1 MNTKLQ
7 VMIALLLLISSFGHA
22 GMETGFDDQE
32 NPSDIIRLEENS
44 AEKIFAFFQYG
55 TIMDVAGDPKLLY
68 SHEDVKRFY
77 EENGYRPAWRDRRH
91 VISLL
96 NLISE
101 SASLG
106 LKPSNSDY
114 SFSSIRHLLSTVEEN
129 NGEFDEMG
137 NRAKL
142 DILLTDAF
150 IALAYHLNFGMTYK
164 LDISEHHAVDR
175 RKVDMVAVLQGALNS
190 GDVEGS
196 LLALEPRHEG
206 YVRLKE
212 ALVHYMAISESDGWA
227 KIRKPANGSP
237 EALWNF
243 NKALEERLEMTG
255 DFYENGTEPDLRHD
269 ERLKEAVIR
278 FQERHSL
285 APDGV
290 VGKQTLSALNR
301 SVDEVIRKIILNM
314 ERWKW
319 LPEQMEAEYIVVNI
333 PDYKLSV
340 VEGNTTALD
349 MKVIIG
355 KHQRKTPTF
364 DAEMSNLV
372 FNPYWRVPE
381 TILNEDILPKLKED
395 FGYLSEK
402 EIKIF
407 NANDLHEYSPINPEY
422 IDWDEMDEESI
433 KRYKFRQEPGPKNPL
448 GYVKFIFP
456 NRFNVYIHDTP
467 AKEKFDFEK
476 TMFSSG
482 CIRVK
487 KPIELAA
494 YLLKR
499 DHPEIT
505 YKEIFEQI
513 LSGRVKGVWFKNRL
527 HVYITYQTA
536 WVDTSRKLHIR
547 EDIYDFDEDLAAMLR
562 DKL

>member
-1 MNTKLQ
+1 M
-7 VMIALLLLISSFGHA
+7 VLLLSFSTIA
-22 GMETGFDDQE
+22 AAEAAYDDQE
-32 NPSDIIRLEENS
+32 NPSDIIRLEDNS
-44 AEKIFAFFQYG
+44 AENIFAFFQHG
-55 TIMDVAGDPKLLY
+55 TIMDVDGEPKLLY
-68 SHEDVKRFY
+68 SHEDVKTFY
-77 EENGYRPAWRDRRH
+77 ELNGYRSAWRDRRH
-91 VISLL
+91 IISLL
-96 NLISE
+96 NLITDSRH
-101 SASLG
+101 LG

-114 SFSSIRHLLSTVEEN
+114 SYSSIRHLLSTVEEN
-129 NGEFDEMG
+129 DGEFDEMG
-137 NRAKL
+137 SRAKL

-150 IALAYHLNFGMTYK
+150 MALGYHLNFGMTHM

-175 RKVDMVAVLQGALNS
+175 RELDIVAVLQHALES
-190 GDVEGS
+190 GEIEEN
-196 LLALEPRHEG
+196 LLALEPEHDG
-206 YVRLKE
+206 YRKLKE
-212 ALVHYMAISESDGWA
+212 ALYHYIAMEESGGWEMLKGPADGSD
-227 KIRKPANGSP
+227 KERFR
-237 EALWNF
+237 F
-243 NKALEERLEMTG
+243 NESLQERLEITG
-255 DFYENGTEPDLRHD
+255 DYNYNGSLPHLKYE

-278 FQERHSL
+278 FQERNNL

-290 VGKQTLSALNR
+290 VGRHTLSVLNS
-301 SVDEVIRKIILNM
+301 SVDEVIEKLILNM

-319 LPEQMEAEYIVVNI
+319 LPAHMEPEYVVVNI
-333 PDYKLSV
+333 PDYKLRV
-340 VEGNTTALD
+340 VEGNTTALE

-381 TILNEDILPKLKED
+381 TILKEDLLPKVKQD
-395 FGYLSEK
+395 FGYLKEK

-407 NANDLHEYSPINPEY
+407 NANDRHEYTSINPEH

-433 KRYKFRQEPGPKNPL
+433 THYKFRQEPGAKNPL

-467 AKEKFDFEK
+467 AKEKFNFEK

-482 CIRVK
+482 CIRVR

-499 DHPEIT
+499 DHPETT
-505 YKEIFEQI
+505 YKDIFDRI
-513 LSGRVKGVWFKNRL
+513 LSGKVKGIWFKNRL

-536 WVDTSRKLHIR
+536 WVDGANTLHIR
-547 EDIYDFDEDLAAMLR
+547 DDIYDFDDDLAAMLR